1 MFWPLIILARISPVP
16 EWTLISHIPLIQIPV
31 FLQMVRIK
39 DTLHLGEIE
48 ISEAML
54 PEAKALENIE
64 ILSEPYELNFNED
77 GDLF

>member
-1 MFWPLIILARISPVP
+1 MPMLLDNQKL
-16 EWTLISHIPLIQIPV
+16 TIQAAIKTAALTDSSQV
-31 FLQMVRIK
+31 RMVRIK

-54 PEAKALENIE
+54 TEAKALENIE

>member
-1 MFWPLIILARISPVP
+1 MLLDNQKL
-16 EWTLISHIPLIQIPV
+16 TIQAAIKTAALTDSSQV
-31 FLQMVRIK
+31 RMVRIK

-54 PEAKALENIE
+54 TEAKALENIE

>member
-1 MFWPLIILARISPVP
+1 
-16 EWTLISHIPLIQIPV
+16 
-31 FLQMVRIK
+31 MVRIK